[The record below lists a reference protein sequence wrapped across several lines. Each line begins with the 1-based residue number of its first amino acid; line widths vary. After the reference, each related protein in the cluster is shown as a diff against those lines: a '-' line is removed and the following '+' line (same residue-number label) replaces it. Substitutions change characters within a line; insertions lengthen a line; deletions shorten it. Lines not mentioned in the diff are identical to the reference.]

1 MRMAKQTILVV
12 EDNLALLE
20 GIRDLLEV
28 SGYNALIAENAEE
41 ALKLLADNRPDLI
54 VSDIMMPGMDGYQFY
69 EEVRKR
75 PELIEVPFIF
85 LTARGEKRDIRK
97 GKELGADDYITKPF
111 EEEDLLVVVRAKLA
125 RRQAIERQM
134 DARFSDLKRT
144 ILNTLSHE
152 FRTPLTY
159 VLNYSELLETEADEV
174 SPEEFHTFMQGIRR
188 GAERLNRLVMDFIAL
203 IELET
208 GEAETVYQ
216 LRRRRLS
223 DVGPWLRVVGRGFE
237 DAARARNLALVLEVP
252 DSLPDLMADEAFLAD
267 AIGRLLENA
276 IKFSGPMSQWI
287 RLAASVEAGQLRI
300 AVSDQGVGIRRED
313 LDSLFNLFHQID
325 RPKHEQQGA
334 GSGLAI
340 CKGMVE
346 LHGGRVSADSQVGVG
361 STFIIELPAA
371 PDEMPS

>member
-1 MRMAKQTILVV
+1 MAKQTILVV

-237 DAARARNLALVLEVP
+237 DATRARNLALVLEVP

>member
-1 MRMAKQTILVV
+1 MAKQTILVV

-188 GAERLNRLVMDFIAL
+188 GAERLNRLGMDFIAL

>member
-1 MRMAKQTILVV
+1 MAKQTILVV

>member
-1 MRMAKQTILVV
+1 MAKQTILVV

-237 DAARARNLALVLEVP
+237 DAAPARNLAVVLEVP

>member
-1 MRMAKQTILVV
+1 MAKQTILVV

-28 SGYNALIAENAEE
+28 SGYVALIAESGED
-41 ALKLLADNRPDLI
+41 ALKLLADHLPDLI

-125 RRQAIERQM
+125 RRQAIERRM

-159 VLNYSELLETEADEV
+159 VLNYSELLETEAGEV
-174 SPEEFHTFMQGIRR
+174 SPEEFQQFLQGIRR

-208 GEAETVYQ
+208 GEADTVFH

-237 DAARARNLALVLEVP
+237 DAARARKLALVLDVP
-252 DSLPDLMADEAFLAD
+252 NDLPDLIADEAFLAD

-276 IKFSGPMSQWI
+276 IKFSRTKSEWV
-287 RLAASVEAGQLRI
+287 RLSARAEGGRLRI

-313 LDSLFNLFHQID
+313 QESLFSLFQQID

-346 LHGGRVSADSQVGVG
+346 LHGGRVSAESEAGVG
-361 STFIIELPAA
+361 STFVIELPAA
-371 PDEMPS
+371 PDEQSSPA

>member
-1 MRMAKQTILVV
+1 MLPGPAPAHILGRMMH
-12 EDNLALLE
+12 
-20 GIRDLLEV
+20 
-28 SGYNALIAENAEE
+28 SIASFEADISPVFPYLNAE
-41 ALKLLADNRPDLI
+41 
-54 VSDIMMPGMDGYQFY
+54 
-69 EEVRKR
+69 
-75 PELIEVPFIF
+75 
-85 LTARGEKRDIRK
+85 
-97 GKELGADDYITKPF
+97 LGGWDFD
-111 EEEDLLVVVRAKLA
+111 
-125 RRQAIERQM
+125 
-134 DARFSDLKRT
+134 
-144 ILNTLSHE
+144 
-152 FRTPLTY
+152 
-159 VLNYSELLETEADEV
+159 
-174 SPEEFHTFMQGIRR
+174 
-188 GAERLNRLVMDFIAL
+188 RLNRVVMDFIAL
-203 IELET
+203 VELET

>member
-1 MRMAKQTILVV
+1 MAKQTILVV

-28 SGYNALIAENAEE
+28 SGYNPVIAENAEE
-41 ALKLLADNRPDLI
+41 ALQQLAGTLPDLI

-111 EEEDLLVVVRAKLA
+111 EEEDLLVAVRAKLA
-125 RRQAIERQM
+125 RRQAIESHM

-159 VLNYSELLETEADEV
+159 VLNYSELLETEAGEV
-174 SPEEFHTFMQGIRR
+174 SPEDFRHFLQGIRR

-208 GEAETVYQ
+208 GEAETVFQ

-237 DAARARNLALVLEVP
+237 EAAKERNLTLVLDVP
-252 DSLPDLMADEAFLAD
+252 DDLPDLMADEAFLAD

-276 IKFSGPMSQWI
+276 VKFSRTKSEWI
-287 RLAASVEAGQLRI
+287 RLSASAEAGLLRI
-300 AVSDQGVGIRRED
+300 SVSDQGVGIRKED
-313 LDSLFNLFHQID
+313 LDSLFNLFQQID

-340 CKGMVE
+340 CRGMVE
-346 LHGGRVSADSQVGVG
+346 LHGGKVSAVSEAGVG
-361 STFIIELPAA
+361 STFTIELPMA
-371 PDEMPS
+371 PDE